1 MNLTKYQEE
10 LFPKL
15 LTLRQDA
22 WYEIK
27 PERPDREDFVEAI
40 KTRID
45 MYGDFEFSNDYTK
58 FRRIEPYSEFIK
70 GVENPNGIS
79 ARIEWDEANRDTAW
93 DYSHLEVNIKSYDS
107 KEFKKKLGRQK

>member
-1 MNLTKYQEE
+1 MVTDMYLKE
-10 LFPKL
+10 LFYNLENK
-15 LTLRQDA
+15 TEFNK
-22 WYEIK
+22 WYSV
-27 PERPDREDFVEAI
+27 ERPDREDFVEAI

-79 ARIEWDEANRDTAW
+79 ARIEWDESNRYTVW
-93 DYSHLEVNIKSYDS
+93 DYSHLEVKIKTYDS
-107 KEFKKKLGRQK
+107 KEFKRKVGRQK

>member
-1 MNLTKYQEE
+1 MTDQYYLE
-10 LFPKL
+10 LEPKL
-15 LTLRQDA
+15 LSLERDKWWLILDT
-22 WYEIK
+22 
-27 PERPDREDFVEAI
+27 RPDKEDFVEAI

-79 ARIEWDEANRDTAW
+79 ARIEWDESNRDTSW